1 MIVFKNFNLYRLL
14 SQQVAPVCLGGE
26 QRGSNAFLNFFESIA
41 NWVAGLILRSQSFP
55 RLWSQSLCVE
65 RKHQNSK
72 QWPKW
77 PRSRS
82 PLKVSI
88 YLASFRSKLHCPF
101 RITRKQRF
109 SCLFWMYC
117 QTIPSETFLEH
128 LCLNYDRRALAH
140 QIEQFDYIRITHPH
154 ATAAG
159 GRADLVLVFGAMNVD
174 EAVACIGILLVQSV
188 EP

>member
-1 MIVFKNFNLYRLL
+1 MAGYRIYFEYGAGAGVTTSLCCAQAPSPNAVTKTATTMIVFKNFNLYRLL

-72 QWPKW
+72 QWPKR

-109 SCLFWMYC
+109 SCLFWMY
-117 QTIPSETFLEH
+117 H
-128 LCLNYDRRALAH
+128 RAH
-140 QIEQFDYIRITHPH
+140 SPE
-154 ATAAG
+154 
-159 GRADLVLVFGAMNVD
+159 
-174 EAVACIGILLVQSV
+174 VASTILLSC
-188 EP
+188 